1 MRRIALMLRLP
12 GGKPFAGKAGFGLS
26 CVLAAVVLVVSA
38 VGHFAQQAAERVGS
52 SRVLAG
58 GKSTGPMT
66 ILIMGLESRT
76 YWDGTTIDHHLQ
88 YVMHVGSAGGNATN
102 TLILLHVFAGGQKAV
117 AFSIPRDD
125 YVQMVGTNG
134 YGPHMNKV
142 DAAYNGGMQARMI
155 ADRKLHPTW
164 TAKQLNLDGNEGG
177 RLAAVETVQ
186 ALTGVKI
193 DKFAELNLVGFYELA
208 AAFGGVDVCVNAWP
222 GGDGIP
228 ANGNLRDPIVY
239 YPRTGWQGSGSVVRP
254 GYQHLTPEQAL
265 AFVRNRHN
273 LPGGDIA
280 RTSRQLA
287 VLDYVLW
294 KLRNEGALTDVS
306 KLRTLMGVAQNFLA
320 VPAGWNL
327 LEFAGEMNALTGH
340 NLTMGTLPSSPGP
353 NISLI
358 GDVNNVDVAKIQ
370 AKVQQAFSTPPGS
383 GTSLDGPGKGAGP
396 PASGTSPT
404 KAIPRQAAPAPPASS
419 VTVDADNA
427 SGHSGLA
434 RDVLKDLHAKGY
446 RKGTAQTVTPLQSL
460 TTVSY
465 GAGARANAVIVAKFF
480 GASTT
485 VAASSSVPAGHVLVT
500 MGVATLQVPAS
511 LSGPQPATSSSPSA
525 SSTPA
530 GGATS
535 GSSVTVAPNARYGV
549 PCVY

>member
-1 MRRIALMLRLP
+1 MLRLP
-12 GGKPFAGKAGFGLS
+12 GGTALAGRAGYGLC

-38 VGHFAQQAAERVGS
+38 IGHFAQQAADSVAS

-58 GKSTGPMT
+58 GKSTGPMN

-88 YVMHVGSAGGNATN
+88 YVMHVGSVGGDATN
-102 TLILLHVFAGGQKAV
+102 TLILLHIFAGGQKAA

-134 YGPHMNKV
+134 YGPRMNKI
-142 DAAYNGGMQARMI
+142 DTAYDDGMQARMI

-164 TAKQLNLDGNEGG
+164 TTRQLSLDGNEGG

-208 AAFGGVDVCVNAWP
+208 AAFGGVDVCVKAWP
-222 GGDGIP
+222 GGDSIP
-228 ANGNLRDPIVY
+228 PNGNLSDPIVY
-239 YPRTGWQGSGSVVRP
+239 YRGTGWQGSGSVVKP

-306 KLRTLMGVAQNFLA
+306 KLSTLMGVAKNLLA

-340 NLTMGTLPSSPGP
+340 NLTMSTLPSSPGP
-353 NISLI
+353 DIPGI
-358 GDVNNVDVAKIQ
+358 GVVNNVDVAKIQ
-370 AKVQQAFSTPPGS
+370 AEVQQAFSAPPGG
-383 GTSLDGPGKGAGP
+383 GTSPDGPGKATTGKGTAGQGAAGKK
-396 PASGTSPT
+396 APT
-404 KAIPRQAAPAPPASS
+404 PPASS
-419 VTVDADNA
+419 VTVDVDNA

-434 RDVLKDLHAKGY
+434 RAVLNGLQAKGY
-446 RKGTAQTVTPLQSL
+446 RRGTAQAITPLQSL

-465 GAGARANAVIVAKFF
+465 GAGARANAAVIARFF
-480 GASTT
+480 SAGTK

-500 MGVATLQVPAS
+500 VGAATLQVPGS
-511 LSGPQPATSSSPSA
+511 LSGPAAASPSP
-525 SSTPA
+525 PA
-530 GGATS
+530 APAPSGAPAS
-535 GSSVTVAPNARYGV
+535 GSPVTVAPNARYGV